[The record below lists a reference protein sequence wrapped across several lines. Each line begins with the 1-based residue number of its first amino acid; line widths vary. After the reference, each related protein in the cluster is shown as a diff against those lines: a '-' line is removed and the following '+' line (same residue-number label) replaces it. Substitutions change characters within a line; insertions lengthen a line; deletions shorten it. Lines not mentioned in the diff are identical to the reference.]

1 MLFHSSL
8 QASSLLRSDQFA
20 FQTIGLSAC
29 TNLSTSL
36 RTSQLNASSAQA
48 GIVAET
54 LVVSDDLVFSA
65 SPAALLLST
74 EPYIKYLGGTQSKL
88 NEDGHDYI
96 V

>member
-1 MLFHSSL
+1 M
-8 QASSLLRSDQFA
+8 
-20 FQTIGLSAC
+20 
-29 TNLSTSL
+29 

-54 LVVSDDLVFSA
+54 LVVSDDLVFLA
-65 SPAALLLST
+65 SPAALLLSS
-74 EPYIKYLGGTQSKL
+74 ELYITYLGGTQSKL